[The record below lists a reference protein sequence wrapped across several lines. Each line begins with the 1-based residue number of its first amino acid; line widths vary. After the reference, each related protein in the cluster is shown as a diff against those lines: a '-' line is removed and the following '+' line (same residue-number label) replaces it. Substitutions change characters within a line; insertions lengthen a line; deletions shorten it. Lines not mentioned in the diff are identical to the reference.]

1 MGFSQAFYLVFDFG
15 RDTNPNL
22 EDSFIL
28 FNSPLQ
34 SIYNTAM
41 MSIRDILAPYNN
53 LLLAKNSGVGR
64 VILEIKPKIL

>member
-22 EDSFIL
+22 DDSYIL

-41 MSIRDILAPYNN
+41 MSIRDILGPYNN
-53 LLLAKNSGVGR
+53 MLIAKNSGIGKVFF
-64 VILEIKPKIL
+64 KM